1 ATATVAW
8 QMDRWSG
15 RVRLPSD
22 GALRA
27 ETGPSALSSAS
38 DPGPPADL
46 SSDRTPL
53 PALVAAVV
61 IALATLAVGVAV
73 GAAARSRGRRQR
85 IQQVLDYSSSPGVER
100 TVTRNSRVPRG
111 ARPSG
116 TDSRVEQ
123 MLSGLS
129 SELAAGAV
137 SLSPAAWLG
146 IQALIA
152 VALIIVSVLVWGTVW
167 LGLLALIGVPAV
179 FTLSLRMR
187 VERRQRAFA
196 DELPDFLLLLASA
209 LRAGLSFTQALES
222 SADQNHGEVGR
233 QIRRALAEAQVGS
246 DLDSALMACAVRMGN
261 EDLRW
266 TVTAL
271 GLQREVGGNLS
282 SILDGAAATIRDR
295 HALGREVRTLSAEGR
310 LSAYVLMALPV
321 GVFLFLLLFRREYV
335 SQLWSSPL
343 GIAMMVALVVLM
355 LLGWVWMRAI
365 VRIRV

>member
-1 ATATVAW
+1 
-8 QMDRWSG
+8 
-15 RVRLPSD
+15 
-22 GALRA
+22 
-27 ETGPSALSSAS
+27 
-38 DPGPPADL
+38 
-46 SSDRTPL
+46 
-53 PALVAAVV
+53 
-61 IALATLAVGVAV
+61 
-73 GAAARSRGRRQR
+73 
-85 IQQVLDYSSSPGVER
+85 
-100 TVTRNSRVPRG
+100 
-111 ARPSG
+111 
-116 TDSRVEQ
+116 
-123 MLSGLS
+123 MLSGLA

-246 DLDSALMACAVRMGN
+246 DLDSALMACAVRMDN

-282 SILDGAAATIRDR
+282 SILDGAAATIRER

-355 LLGWVWMRAI
+355 LLGWIWMRAI